1 MNDFQKN
8 INLLNDYYDKIYLVI
23 IERNIPERLEKIKTS
38 LKGLNFEIFKG
49 IDGKL
54 LSEKEKNEIYDH
66 ENSVKM
72 MSDFFQFQYHRKVLE
87 GLKIGNIGCSQ
98 SHLNIYKDMIQ
109 KGYKKI
115 LVLEDDA
122 RLIEKNICLIP
133 KIFEQMPADTDLF
146 YWGYRWHDCESSISR
161 FKRKFII
168 PFFILFSGKNVKK
181 VKDENKIKYPN
192 KFKKNIWHSGFHAGT
207 HAYAINIE
215 TAKKVSELNT
225 PIKFAP
231 DAALSYL
238 VRYKKIK
245 AYVAVPLIFREDQ
258 TLVSSIFY

>member
-1 MNDFQKN
+1 MNDIQKN
-8 INLLNDYYDKIYLVI
+8 LNLLNEYYDKIYLVI
-23 IERNIPERLEKIKTS
+23 IERNIPERLEKIKVS

-49 IDGKL
+49 VDGKL
-54 LSEKEKNEIYDH
+54 LSEKEKNKIYDH
-66 ENSVKM
+66 KNSIKM
-72 MSDFFQFQYHRKVLE
+72 MGDFFQFQYHRKIFE

-109 KGYKKI
+109 NGYNKI
-115 LVLEDDA
+115 LILEDDA
-122 RLIEKNICLIP
+122 RLIEKNIYLIT
-133 KIFEQMPADTDLF
+133 KILEQMPADTDLF
-146 YWGYRWHDCESSISR
+146 YWGYRWHDCESIISR
-161 FKRKFII
+161 FRRKYIS
-168 PFFILFSGKNVKK
+168 PLFILLSGRNLKK
-181 VKDENKIKYPN
+181 INDENKIKYPK
-192 KFKKNIWHSGFHAGT
+192 KFKKNIWYSGFHAGT

-238 VRYKKIK
+238 VRNKKIN
-245 AYVAVPLIFREDQ
+245 AYVAVPFIFREDQ